1 MNSSTLR
8 NLLFLLILLGYLYY
22 ANRYIEATSITVDN
36 EKYYILFD
44 DAMISM
50 RYAYNLAHGNG
61 LVWNP
66 GERVEGFTNP
76 LWVGFMALFH
86 LFPIAASKI
95 SFYIQWSGALF
106 LGVTLFFVRGLVEQF
121 TDEILPMLAAVAFTA
136 FYSPLISWDLL
147 GMEVSILTL
156 ILTAVLWIV
165 LRNGTSRFTP
175 WIYILLAVSTL
186 IRFDMAVPFLVI
198 FAVMFIVQKEY
209 RRQHLIWGLGLL
221 VLFLGVQTLARYFY
235 YGDFL
240 PNTYYLKVTGWPF
253 SLRIMRGLY
262 TLIWFAYYNNWAFML
277 LPFTLLLFRRDWKV
291 ILLLAVLLGQMAY
304 SVYVGGDA
312 WENHGG
318 ANRYIALAM
327 PVFFVLFSLSVQE
340 LIQKAVT
347 SLGSRWE
354 ARNTAPLVYVLIFGM
369 AILHFNLLLGDWR
382 YIERWEFNRKPDYV
396 AGNENNLKIA
406 LALQN
411 TTRPGASVAVV
422 GAGTIPYLLPDRYT
436 IDILGKTDPVIA
448 KGPVSASMGI
458 PDVPFMRPGHMK
470 WNYAHT
476 IGDLKPDVI
485 VSLWEGTN
493 EEAAPYLND
502 YVIAQIGPKIDVF
515 LRKDSPNVLWDK
527 VAIKN

>member
-1 MNSSTLR
+1 MNSKILR

-22 ANRYIEATSITVDN
+22 AHRYIEATSTTIEN

-66 GERVEGFTNP
+66 GERVEGYTNP

-106 LGVTLFFVRGLVEQF
+106 LAATLYFVRGLVEQF
-121 TDEILPMLAAVAFTA
+121 TDELLPMLAAVSFTA

-156 ILTAVLWIV
+156 ILTAVLWMV
-165 LRNGTSRFTP
+165 LRNGSSRFTS
-175 WIYILLAVSTL
+175 WTYLLLAISTL
-186 IRFDMAVPFLVI
+186 IRLDMAVPFIVI
-198 FAVMFIVQKEY
+198 LAVMFIVQKEY
-209 RRQHLIWGLGLL
+209 RRQHMIWGLGLL
-221 VLFLGVQTLARYFY
+221 LLFLGGQTLARYFY

-240 PNTYYLKVTGWPF
+240 PNTYYLKVVGWPF

-262 TLIWFAYYNNWAFML
+262 TLIWFAYYSNWAFML
-277 LPFTLLLFRRDWKV
+277 LPFTLLLFRRDWR
-291 ILLLAVLLGQMAY
+291 ITLLLAVLLGQMAY

-327 PVFFVLFSLSVQE
+327 PVFFVLFAISVQE
-340 LIQKAVT
+340 LLNKAVT

-354 ARNTAPLVYVLIFGM
+354 AMTTAPLVYVLIFAM

-396 AGNENNLKIA
+396 AGNENNLNIA

-411 TTRPGASVAVV
+411 TTRPGTSVAVI
-422 GAGTIPYLLPDRYT
+422 GAGTIPYLLPDHYA

-448 KGPVSASMGI
+448 RGAVSASMGI

-470 WNYAHT
+470 WDYAYT
-476 IGDLKPDVI
+476 FGELKPDVI

-493 EEAAPYLND
+493 AEAAPYLED
-502 YVIAQIGPKIDVF
+502 YVIASIGEKINVY
-515 LRKDSPNVLWDK
+515 LLKDSPNVLWDR
-527 VAIKN
+527 VAIQN